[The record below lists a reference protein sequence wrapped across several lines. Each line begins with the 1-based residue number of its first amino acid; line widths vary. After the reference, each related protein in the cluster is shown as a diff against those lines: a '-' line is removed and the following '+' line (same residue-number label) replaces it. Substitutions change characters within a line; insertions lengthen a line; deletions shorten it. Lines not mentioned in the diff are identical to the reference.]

1 MQPIKVE
8 VKAHLMVL
16 VTVKIH
22 MSIENALTYNK
33 KYFNSGIY
41 RFYWSI
47 HLTSDFMLL

>member
-1 MQPIKVE
+1 MKPIKVE

-33 KYFNSGIY
+33 NI
-41 RFYWSI
+41 
-47 HLTSDFMLL
+47 LTLEFTGFTEAFI